1 MTLEYCPSAA
11 FVHYYIRNTQNDVG
25 AYRKLALHHNT
36 DQIHINKDLL
46 QQRQYAS
53 VAETLKFEP
62 FIDVI
67 NCATKKTHIFRQK
80 WKFSCVSTLAI
91 FLIPDLRTG

>member
-25 AYRKLALHHNT
+25 AYRKLALHHKT

-46 QQRQYAS
+46 QHRQYAS

-62 FIDVI
+62 FIAVI
-67 NCATKKTHIFRQK
+67 NRATKKTHLFRQK
-80 WKFSCVSTLAI
+80 MEF
-91 FLIPDLRTG
+91 FLCPHLGNFLNP